1 MAIHYSSKVERFENE
16 LQARY
21 ERLLSAI
28 QGKEEIPLQDPS
40 LPATALQRR
49 VNASD
54 VRLAV
59 DDFASIL
66 KEIKVSFGRG

>member
-28 QGKEEIPLQDPS
+28 QGKEEIPLQDPA
-40 LPATALQRR
+40 LPATAPQRR